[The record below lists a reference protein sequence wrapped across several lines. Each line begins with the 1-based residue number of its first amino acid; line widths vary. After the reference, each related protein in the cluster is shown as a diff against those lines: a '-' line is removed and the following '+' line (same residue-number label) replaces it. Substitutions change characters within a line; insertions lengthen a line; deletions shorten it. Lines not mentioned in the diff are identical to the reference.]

1 MTTLS
6 DKMSHNHSGLF
17 RKTGQCSFRR
27 RFRSGKPNR
36 AAILWATLKGYWQD
50 GLTEAGR
57 KWVSA
62 GGLTGRADPAD
73 GAPAA
78 RKASKAGAGSP
89 LRTRLLLAEAKA
101 RRGGERRDVEAGSAQ
116 QRGGDRA
123 GLREERLGAHTGRQ
137 DAFRQWAA
145 GQVGAGA
152 SVACGAP
159 GADWAAIRRENAR
172 RNGLA

>member
-6 DKMSHNHSGLF
+6 DKMSHNQPRLF
-17 RKTGQCSFRR
+17 RKSGQCSFRR
-27 RFRSGKPNR
+27 RFRDGKPNR
-36 AAILWATLKGYWQD
+36 AAILWATIKGYWQD

-57 KWVSA
+57 KWVGA

-78 RKASKAGAGSP
+78 RKAGKAGAGSP

-123 GLREERLGAHTGRQ
+123 GLRKERSSAPRGRENAVRDRAASQVWDGAN
-137 DAFRQWAA
+137 
-145 GQVGAGA
+145 
-152 SVACGAP
+152 VARSAP
-159 GADWAAIRRENAR
+159 GADWRALRAENAR
-172 RNGLA
+172 RNGL